1 MIRLQKL
8 LAEAGLGSRRT
19 IEEWIRAGRR
29 ARAVGLDGRRL
40 DLKPGEAVPGELLL
54 YYRPVG
60 GPRRPPAAR
69 RCAPSPGV
77 RPAGPAPPGRGL
89 GGPAG
94 RRAPEATRH
103 LANSGPGRIDTPV
116 PRNQN
121 TRLVLRRGTQAAN
134 GSRL

>member
-60 GPRRPPAAR
+60 GPGGTA
-69 RCAPSPGV
+69 V
-77 RPAGPAPPGRGL
+77 RSKPRSAPAGPAPPGRGV

>member
-8 LAEAGLGSRRT
+8 LGEAGLGSRRT

-60 GPRRPPAAR
+60 GPGGTA
-69 RCAPSPGV
+69 V
-77 RPAGPAPPGRGL
+77 RSKPRSAPAGPAPPGRGG
-89 GGPAG
+89 GGPA
-94 RRAPEATRH
+94 RRPGPQATRP
-103 LANSGPGRIDTPV
+103 LGKSGPR
-116 PRNQN
+116 
-121 TRLVLRRGTQAAN
+121 RL
-134 GSRL
+134 

>member
-60 GPRRPPAAR
+60 GPRRHGGALQAPVRPR
-69 RCAPSPGV
+69 RAGASRTGGRRPRRPPSPRGD
-77 RPAGPAPPGRGL
+77 RPP
-89 GGPAG
+89 
-94 RRAPEATRH
+94 
-103 LANSGPGRIDTPV
+103 SK
-116 PRNQN
+116 
-121 TRLVLRRGTQAAN
+121 
-134 GSRL
+134 

>member
-69 RCAPSPGV
+69 RRAPGPGPPRRAGASRTGV
-77 RPAGPAPPGRGL
+77 RPAGRRPPRGD
-89 GGPAG
+89 P
-94 RRAPEATRH
+94 P
-103 LANSGPGRIDTPV
+103 P
-116 PRNQN
+116 
-121 TRLVLRRGTQAAN
+121 
-134 GSRL
+134 